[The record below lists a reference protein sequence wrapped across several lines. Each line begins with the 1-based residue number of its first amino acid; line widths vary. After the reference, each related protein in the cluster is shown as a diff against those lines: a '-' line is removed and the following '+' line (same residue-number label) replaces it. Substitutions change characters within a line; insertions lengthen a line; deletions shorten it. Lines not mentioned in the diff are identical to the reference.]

1 MTTIEIAAQTGAV
14 VTVEPGQRLD
24 IVDVEGAQV
33 ADMFAVAAD
42 DHSERLSTSATRTAN
57 GRLFPLVGE
66 SFLTGSYRPLLTF
79 EADGSPGVH
88 DMLAAPCS
96 PPMYALLDHVGY
108 HRSCSENFRL
118 SAERVGW
125 RPTTV
130 PDPVNFFQS
139 MPVGA
144 DGTLSALP
152 SRTVAGDS
160 VTLRA
165 ETRVHV
171 IVTACSMDLKP
182 INGDRCTPLRL
193 VLGT

>member
-1 MTTIEIAAQTGAV
+1 M
-14 VTVEPGQRLD
+14 
-24 IVDVEGAQV
+24 
-33 ADMFAVAAD
+33 
-42 DHSERLSTSATRTAN
+42 
-57 GRLFPLVGE
+57 
-66 SFLTGSYRPLLTF
+66 
-79 EADGSPGVH
+79 
-88 DMLAAPCS
+88 
-96 PPMYALLDHVGY
+96 
-108 HRSCSENFRL
+108 
-118 SAERVGW
+118 
-125 RPTTV
+125 